1 MAIHK
6 CIITNTYYDYTLNW
20 LALSDFCLLFQK
32 IFTRYDTFVI
42 LKNKADVD
50 KILSFSNDKHHTIKF
65 TVENEAENS
74 LNFLD
79 MKIKRNEDLSI
90 FLSTYRKPTFTGT
103 MLNWNSHTSMK
114 KYDIRKGLLT
124 VYTGHIQSAP
134 TLNNLN
140 FRNQT

>member
-1 MAIHK
+1 VAIHK
-6 CIITNTYYDYTLNW
+6 CIITNTYYDYTLIW

-50 KILSFSNDKHHTIKF
+50 KILSFLNDKHHTIKF

-103 MLNWNSHTSMK
+103 MLNWNSHTSIK
-114 KYDIRKGLLT
+114 EYDIRKDLLIASC
-124 VYTGHIQSAP
+124 TGHIQSDP
-134 TLNNLN
+134 TLNNLY
-140 FRNQT
+140 